1 MSIHESAPGL
11 STVKLKVGHRE
22 GGKVCGEG
30 TGVGREQASVER
42 RCGASVWFGCLVVAQ
57 ITTFQVPSLG
67 DSRTELVSWRQ
78 RFASADNYD
87 AATHPSGGSPS
98 LWQHGQWLS
107 LCYTRREP

>member
-42 RCGASVWFGCLVVAQ
+42 LGALGLGLRRCGASDTNNFHLTVPPWAIHGQNFVV
-57 ITTFQVPSLG
+57 S
-67 DSRTELVSWRQ
+67 SRQ
-78 RFASADNYD
+78 RRY
-87 AATHPSGGSPS
+87 
-98 LWQHGQWLS
+98 L
-107 LCYTRREP
+107 

>member
-42 RCGASVWFGCLVVAQ
+42 RCGASDTNNFHLTVPPWAIHGQNFVV
-57 ITTFQVPSLG
+57 S
-67 DSRTELVSWRQ
+67 SRQ
-78 RFASADNYD
+78 RRY
-87 AATHPSGGSPS
+87 
-98 LWQHGQWLS
+98 L
-107 LCYTRREP
+107 